1 MSSIWNR
8 TLLKVLFK
16 VQLSPLL
23 IPFLDGDNKTIFKDL
38 EQQFES
44 SKLTPKLPHIL
55 NFANILEVDMK
66 MQITIAAP
74 TENYYCHIKF

>member
-1 MSSIWNR
+1 MVTTKPFLKIWNNS
-8 TLLKVLFK
+8 LNL
-16 VQLSPLL
+16 
-23 IPFLDGDNKTIFKDL
+23 
-38 EQQFES
+38 
-44 SKLTPKLPHIL
+44 SKLTPHIL

>member
-1 MSSIWNR
+1 MVTTKPFLKIWNNS
-8 TLLKVLFK
+8 LNL
-16 VQLSPLL
+16 
-23 IPFLDGDNKTIFKDL
+23 
-38 EQQFES
+38 

-74 TENYYCHIKF
+74 TENYYCPIKF